1 MSNYP
6 RHPDWEAEKELTRN
20 KPNWKEALLARVG
33 AVLGEWSSWADKVG
47 YKVNEVQIQQAR
59 PIDSFFSY
67 SPLDV
72 LWVRFNTWD
81 PQTKRPST
89 RAVRFGPPTATLML
103 LIKVPN
109 GNSFEWYLLAR
120 KKYQFASKEMS
131 TEFSRGFVK
140 GTINNDQGWKL
151 LERDFPGLKGDPSV
165 VSISEQQLGSAVW
178 ENNAEHANKTSQ
190 HLIVIE
196 MQPGTTASDI
206 EKVLI
211 SNKLRQEY
219 KDNYSE
225 TLGKEDLMSTPVV
238 MPIEE
243 AAKLLNAHL
252 SSQEASN
259 SAASEQLDDLVN
271 LRSDKILDQIKK
283 FEVSNIK
290 PVPLAMFGEEFSI
303 SCWTKFLSLFGHQFK
318 NLMPNQNTI

>member
-20 KPNWKEALLARVG
+20 ESNWKEKLLTRVG
-33 AVLGEWSSWADKVG
+33 AVLGEWGSWADKVG
-47 YKVNEVQIQQAR
+47 YKTNEVQIQFKK

-89 RAVRFGPPTATLML
+89 RAVRFGPPTATLL
-103 LIKVPN
+103 LLVKVPK
-109 GNSFEWYLLAR
+109 GNSFEWFLLTR

-131 TEFSRGFVK
+131 TEFSRGWVK
-140 GTINNDQGWKL
+140 GTMNNDQGWKL

-165 VSISEQQLGSAVW
+165 VSISEQQLGSSVW
-178 ENNAEHANKTSQ
+178 ENNAEHANKNSQ

-196 MQPGTTASDI
+196 MRPGTTASEI
-206 EKVLI
+206 EKILI

-219 KDNYSE
+219 KENYSE
-225 TLGKEDLMSTPVV
+225 TLGREDLNSTPVV

-243 AAKLLNAHL
+243 AAKLLNAHV
-252 SSQEASN
+252 SG
-259 SAASEQLDDLVN
+259 SEN
-271 LRSDKILDQIKK
+271 AK
-283 FEVSNIK
+283 
-290 PVPLAMFGEEFSI
+290 LAQFGEEFSI
-303 SCWTKFLSLFGHQFK
+303 SCWTKFLSLYGHQFR
-318 NLMPNQNTI
+318 NLMPDQKTI